1 MVHFIKFC
9 CSWHIL
15 KLLNLLSL
23 CQFPLPHPCTKHP
36 VPSLPFCGSVDGRT
50 IHLATMEAWLS
61 SWTPPSP
68 WPLINLHKGTLS
80 HPSPPLLPSSSL
92 NRSTAHL
99 DHYSCLCLQLHPLS
113 PMLLQMVSVILS
125 KHTFEHAAAR
135 LKIFPLKSFCPS
147 RKLQFLIMLNN
158 LSFPFWTHFYPPCTL
173 CVSHAELPGVPGTRL
188 PLSHV
193 CAFECVSLSPRNS
206 FFSLLSRTIPTHIQE
221 PAPASR
227 SVCLSGHQ
235 PSPVGV
241 GNSLI
246 CVPIQILKTSIRQFT
261 VRLPH
266 QTPWRWALGPQ
277 HLGQYPAPGGAKEA
291 TWSQFPQGTLS

>member
-50 IHLATMEAWLS
+50 IHLETTEAWLS
-61 SWTPPSP
+61 SWTPLSP

-125 KHTFEHAAAR
+125 KHTFEHAAAL
-135 LKIFPLKSFCPS
+135 LKIFPLKLFCPS

-158 LSFPFWTHFYPPCTL
+158 LSFPFWPHSYPPCTL
-173 CVSHAELPGVPGTRL
+173 CVSHAELPGVQAPGFLFHMFVPLNVLVFLLEIPFSLCSAGRFL
-188 PLSHV
+188 PQR
-193 CAFECVSLSPRNS
+193 AGQCVSLVT
-206 FFSLLSRTIPTHIQE
+206 SL
-221 PAPASR
+221 
-227 SVCLSGHQ
+227 
-235 PSPVGV
+235 
-241 GNSLI
+241 
-246 CVPIQILKTSIRQFT
+246 
-261 VRLPH
+261 
-266 QTPWRWALGPQ
+266 PQ
-277 HLGQYPAPGGAKEA
+277 
-291 TWSQFPQGTLS
+291 